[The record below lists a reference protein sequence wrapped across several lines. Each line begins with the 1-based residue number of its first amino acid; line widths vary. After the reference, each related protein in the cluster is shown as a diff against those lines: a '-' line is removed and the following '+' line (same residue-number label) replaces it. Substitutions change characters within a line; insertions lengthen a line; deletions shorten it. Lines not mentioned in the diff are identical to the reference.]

1 MLSEIA
7 FQVALEVKNLPA
19 SAAHARNMGSISR
32 SGRFPGGEHGNLLW
46 YSCLENFMDRGVWWA
61 IVHGATKSRT

>member
-7 FQVALEVKNLPA
+7 FQVAREVKNLPA

-32 SGRFPGGEHGNLLW
+32 SGRFPGGEQGNPLW
-46 YSCLENFMDRGVWWA
+46 YSCLENFMGAGVWWP